1 MKQQKYNLDIVHF
14 YEMLGKFFYQRVWT
28 IMKDTNGLLHN
39 NLEARNLF
47 YYGKTRNLADKLKKR
62 EVYVKSINFMRKD

>member
-28 IMKDTNGLLHN
+28 IMKDTNGILTCHQIFKNGVIQRTKYISN
-39 NLEARNLF
+39 N
-47 YYGKTRNLADKLKKR
+47 
-62 EVYVKSINFMRKD
+62 I

>member
-39 NLEARNLF
+39 NLEAILIKIYF
-47 YYGKTRNLADKLKKR
+47 HI
-62 EVYVKSINFMRKD
+62 INIF